1 MTPTSDA
8 ARRVNEKIA
17 DDLQR
22 DIEVGKYEPGTKLPA
37 VRTIAERYGVAA
49 GTATKA
55 LQLLAQRGVV
65 RPDSTRGYFVRAQP
79 EGQAVDEPSAEFT
92 AIMREIE
99 AIRTH
104 LSGLDERLQQ
114 VERTR
119 KSD

>member
-22 DIEVGKYEPGTKLPA
+22 DIEAEKYKAGEKLPA
-37 VRTIAERYGVAA
+37 VRTIAERFGVAP

-79 EGQAVDEPSAEFT
+79 EGQVPAEPSGEFT
-92 AIMREIE
+92 AIMQQIE
-99 AIRTH
+99 AIRDH
-104 LSGLDERLQQ
+104 LARLDERLQQ
-114 VERTR
+114 VEQTR
-119 KSD
+119 GSD